1 LAFVALGLLALIWGY
16 NWVVMKVGIRDAD
29 PFTFAALRAFLGA
42 VVVFPIVALL
52 HRPLRMPAPRYTIP
66 LGLLQTTG
74 FVGLILWA
82 LVKGS
87 AGRTSV
93 LAYTMPF
100 WVLLMAWPVLGEKLR
115 GIQWVAVVAALSG
128 LVFILSPWHL
138 TGTFLSNMLA
148 VAAGFVW
155 AASAVLVKKMQRQH
169 TVDILSFTAWQMLVG
184 SIPLGLVALLTFNSA
199 PVWSGSF
206 VAALAFNVLP
216 ATALAWVLWIYALQA
231 LPAGIAGLGSLAIPV
246 VGVLSAWI
254 QLGERPSSS
263 EAVGMFLV
271 LFALALLTLRELVA
285 SRQSSLRRKQ

>member
-1 LAFVALGLLALIWGY
+1 
-16 NWVVMKVGIRDAD
+16 
-29 PFTFAALRAFLGA
+29 
-42 VVVFPIVALL
+42 
-52 HRPLRMPAPRYTIP
+52 
-66 LGLLQTTG
+66 
-74 FVGLILWA
+74 
-82 LVKGS
+82 
-87 AGRTSV
+87 
-93 LAYTMPF
+93 
-100 WVLLMAWPVLGEKLR
+100 
-115 GIQWVAVVAALSG
+115 
-128 LVFILSPWHL
+128 
-138 TGTFLSNMLA
+138 MLA

-155 AASAVLVKKMQRQH
+155 AASAVLVKMMQRRH

-184 SIPLGLVALLTFNSA
+184 SIPLGLIALLTFDSA

-285 SRQSSLRRKQ
+285 SRQRSLRRKQ